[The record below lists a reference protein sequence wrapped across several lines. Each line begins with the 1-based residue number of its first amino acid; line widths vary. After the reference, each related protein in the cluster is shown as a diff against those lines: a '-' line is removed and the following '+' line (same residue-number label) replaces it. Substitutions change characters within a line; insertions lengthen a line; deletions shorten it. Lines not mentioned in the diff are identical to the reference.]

1 MGEMAEMGA
10 TPRVLLVED
19 EFLISEMVAGVLAE
33 HGCDVHVAANATD
46 ALQHLTCGA
55 PCDVL
60 FTDINLPGGIDGAAL
75 AQLARKLRPG
85 LPVVYASG
93 MVTAIEQLNAVPGA
107 TFVPKPYDPDKV
119 CALLQRFAAAPH

>member
-1 MGEMAEMGA
+1 MGEMDD

-19 EFLISEMVAGVLAE
+19 EFLISAMVADALTE
-33 HGCDVHVAANATD
+33 HGFEVYVAANAKD
-46 ALQHLTCGA
+46 ALQHLTCGE

-60 FTDINLPGGIDGAAL
+60 FTDINLPGGVDGAAL
-75 AQLARKLRPG
+75 AQLARQLRPG

-93 MVTAIEQLNAVPGA
+93 LVTAIEQLNAVPGS

-119 CALLQRFAAAPH
+119 CTLLQSCASARH